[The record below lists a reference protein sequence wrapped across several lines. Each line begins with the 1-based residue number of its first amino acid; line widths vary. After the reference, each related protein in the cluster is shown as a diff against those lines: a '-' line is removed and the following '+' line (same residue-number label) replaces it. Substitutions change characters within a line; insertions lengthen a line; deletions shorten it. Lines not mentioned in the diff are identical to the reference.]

1 MDSDIHPFPVKV
13 GFVHHL
19 ISSTTT
25 LVTSYGSLERGR
37 EVREKNVC
45 VFFCI
50 FCVIFC
56 VNLQANHDA
65 CAKFLRSFGEFVE
78 LKSFSLII
86 L

>member
-37 EVREKNVC
+37 DVREKNVC
-45 VFFCI
+45 VCVVCAI
-50 FCVIFC
+50 FCVD
-56 VNLQANHDA
+56 LYANHDA
-65 CAKFLRSFGEFVE
+65 CAKFLRSLV
-78 LKSFSLII
+78 SL
-86 L
+86 LSSRVFL